1 MSYRKAADQGY
12 AGAQYGLGLSYKNG
26 QGVPQDF
33 AEAAKWYRL
42 AADQGY
48 ALAQSNLGL
57 MYAKGQGVPQD
68 LVLAYMWFSLSAT
81 QGDQIAIKNQ
91 DIAAGRM
98 TTAQIAEARKLARQW
113 KPPTPR

>member
-1 MSYRKAADQGY
+1 
-12 AGAQYGLGLSYKNG
+12 
-26 QGVPQDF
+26 VPQDF

-98 TTAQIAEARKLARQW
+98 TAAQITEAQKHAREW

>member
-1 MSYRKAADQGY
+1 MVSEGCGPR
-12 AGAQYGLGLSYKNG
+12 LRRCPVRTRLSYKNG

-42 AADQGY
+42 SADQGY

-68 LVLAYMWFSLSAT
+68 LVLAYMSFSLSACPPSALV
-81 QGDQIAIKNQ
+81 GQI
-91 DIAAGRM
+91 R
-98 TTAQIAEARKLARQW
+98 QIEEGSVSGSS
-113 KPPTPR
+113 